1 MAQPDVSFEY
11 LIYLVDRLNPIQ
23 RKALIDHL
31 NETQPSLSLDESRR
45 ETLLKTASERE
56 LTVSEWKTLFD
67 TTVIHAPTDFDF
79 SNRREDWYGD
89 DSSRGGAARHP
100 MH

>member
-11 LIYLVDRLNPIQ
+11 LIALVDRLNPVQ

-31 NETQPSLSLDESRR
+31 NETQLPLSLDESRR
-45 ETLLKTASERE
+45 KTLLQTASERD
-56 LTVSEWKTLFD
+56 LTFSEWKTLFD
-67 TTVIHAPTDFDF
+67 LAVIHAPADFDF

-89 DSSRGGAARHP
+89 DGR
-100 MH
+100 